1 MSDQL
6 YQDRIVALA
15 KAKTGAGKLAAPTKS
30 ARRDNPLCGDRV
42 TIDVR
47 LDDRGQIAEIAHQ
60 VRGCLLC
67 QASASALSSVA
78 VGRDKAGIDVPAPR
92 RRKGR
97 SAAKRARRHEPF
109 DGLRA
114 GREVAQVAPECVL
127 LPFEPWPRRSRSF
140 VSPVPPVVSQST
152 VTVGGH

>member
-1 MSDQL
+1 MTDQL

-47 LDDRGQIAEIAHQ
+47 LGDDGRIAEIAHQ

-67 QASASALSSVA
+67 QASASALASVA
-78 VGRDKAGIDVPAPR
+78 VGCDKAGIEALRHDAERAVGREPGDPA
-92 RRKGR
+92 
-97 SAAKRARRHEPF
+97 EPF
-109 DGLRA
+109 AAFTPVRSHKS
-114 GREVAQVAPECVL
+114 RQECVL
-127 LPFEPWPRRSRSF
+127 LPFEAL
-140 VSPVPPVVSQST
+140 
-152 VTVGGH
+152 GEALI

>member
-47 LDDRGQIAEIAHQ
+47 LDDNGRIVEIAHQ

-67 QASASALSSVA
+67 QASASALACVA
-78 VGRDKAGIDVPAPR
+78 TGRDKAGIAALRHDAERAIGRAP
-92 RRKGR
+92 GDPG
-97 SAAKRARRHEPF
+97 EPF
-109 DGLRA
+109 A
-114 GREVAQVAPECVL
+114 AFAPVKSHKSRQECVL
-127 LPFEPWPRRSRSF
+127 LPFEALADALR
-140 VSPVPPVVSQST
+140 
-152 VTVGGH
+152 

>member
-47 LDDRGQIAEIAHQ
+47 LDDKGHIAEIAHQ

-78 VGRDKAGIDVPAPR
+78 VGRDKAGIARHPPR
-92 RRKGR
+92 RRRAR
-97 SAAKRARRHEPF
+97 SAARRARRPS
-109 DGLRA
+109 
-114 GREVAQVAPECVL
+114 
-127 LPFEPWPRRSRSF
+127 RSRPSRR
-140 VSPVPPVVSQST
+140 
-152 VTVGGH
+152 

>member
-6 YQDRIVALA
+6 YQERIVALA
-15 KAKTGAGKLAAPTKS
+15 RAKTGVGKLAEPTKS

-47 LDDRGQIAEIAHQ
+47 LDGQGRIAEIAHQ

-78 VGRDKAGIDVPAPR
+78 VGRDAAGI
-92 RRKGR
+92 
-97 SAAKRARRHEPF
+97 AALRHDADRA
-109 DGLRA
+109 L
-114 GREVAQVAPECVL
+114 GREDGEAGEPVTALLPVAAHKSRQECVL
-127 LPFEPWPRRSRSF
+127 LPLEALKDALS
-140 VSPVPPVVSQST
+140 
-152 VTVGGH
+152 

>member
-47 LDDRGQIAEIAHQ
+47 LDDTGHIAEIAHQ

-67 QASASALSSVA
+67 QASASALSSIA
-78 VGRDKAGIDVPAPR
+78 VGRDKTGIEAI
-92 RRKGR
+92 
-97 SAAKRARRHEPF
+97 RHDAEK
-109 DGLRA
+109 A
-114 GREVAQVAPECVL
+114 IGREVGEAGEPFAAFAPVKSHKSRQECVL
-127 LPFEPWPRRSRSF
+127 LPIEAL
-140 VSPVPPVVSQST
+140 QDAL
-152 VTVGGH
+152 G